1 MFSVAGCVVFT
12 RPTTSWLFLVTQAV
26 ILATIYLSITVITG
40 FAGQISL
47 CQGTFAA
54 IGAFAVFQLVD
65 RYDMSVLRG
74 GLVGGAIAAAVGAVL
89 SLPSAGSADR
99 GWPSPRWPSPSS
111 STP

>member
-1 MFSVAGCVVFT
+1 M
-12 RPTTSWLFLVTQAV
+12 
-26 ILATIYLSITVITG
+26 ILSTIFLSITVITG

-54 IGAFAVFQLVD
+54 IGGFTVFQLVD
-65 RYDMSVLRG
+65 RYDMSVL
-74 GLVGGAIAAAVGAVL
+74 LAALIGAVDRRGRRARCCRCP
-89 SLPSAGSADR
+89 SCASAGS